1 MGPLLLQE
9 SPNSHFKPRATPEIF
24 LYLIHPIPVVSLYK
38 AQEISG
44 VSCTLYSNY
53 CTDTYIIPDE
63 HRYCCTISGMYTNVF
78 AFGNENE
85 SDTIETTGIGSSG
98 FSAIAKQK
106 EIRLIVIARCRKF
119 YVYGN

>member
-1 MGPLLLQE
+1 
-9 SPNSHFKPRATPEIF
+9 
-24 LYLIHPIPVVSLYK
+24 
-38 AQEISG
+38 
-44 VSCTLYSNY
+44 
-53 CTDTYIIPDE
+53 
-63 HRYCCTISGMYTNVF
+63 MYTNVF

-98 FSAIAKQK
+98 FSAIAKQM